1 MDHTTAVRYLK
12 LALACSGLI
21 PARASAADLEDVI
34 AKVESAVVEVNTD
47 DGFGSGVIVRDG
59 VVLTNFHVIDRARTV
74 TIKLRSGKELAA
86 AGFLV
91 ADPNHDLALLKIQP
105 VGADVVLPIAPSMP
119 RVGARVAALGK
130 PKGFSFTTTEGIV
143 SAVRDGKEVMA
154 AIGPQQYHSLG
165 FVEDTT
171 WIQTT
176 APISSGNS
184 GGPLVN
190 MDSQLVG
197 INTWGSVT
205 DRQLNFAVGL
215 NDIRRIMDSAKDKST
230 AQPFAAL
237 PRSRSS
243 VAMPGMRPGFPPGV
257 PPGMVPGM
265 PPGML
270 PPGMVPPGMIPGMPP
285 GAAPPGTVPPVRLED
300 FTLKLP
306 TGRVFSFAVFTAGS
320 KTFGRLNASGGES
333 LAVRHANGALLA
345 AVSYQAGLLNGPT
358 VALYDTEVP
367 MARIMYQKGRRHG
380 VLKYWDESKQPVI
393 FAQYELGK
401 RDGFTCFFDDGE
413 LVLIGQYGNGE
424 LEYLQLMSNLDPLDG
439 FKTEAEAEQ
448 HAEAGAL
455 LLKLEQADR
464 KLAKSEAVFRK
475 HVNAAA
481 DAKRRERAK
490 ELKEQQQRRDR
501 RRFN

>member
-1 MDHTTAVRYLK
+1 MGLTTALRYLG
-12 LALACSGLI
+12 LAIACAGYLPTLAHG
-21 PARASAADLEDVI
+21 ADLEDVI
-34 AKVESAVVEVNTD
+34 AKVEPAVVEVNTD
-47 DGFGSGVIVRDG
+47 DGFGSGVLVRNG
-59 VVLTNFHVIDRARTV
+59 VVLTNFHVIDRARKV
-74 TIKLRSGKELAA
+74 TIKLRSGKELVA

-91 ADPNHDLALLKIQP
+91 ADPNHDLALLKIEP
-105 VGADVVLPIAPSMP
+105 VGADAVLPIAPSMP

-165 FVEDTT
+165 FVEDTV

-176 APISSGNS
+176 APISGGNS

-197 INTWGSVT
+197 INTWGSAT

-215 NDIRRIMDSAKDKST
+215 NDIRRILDSAKDKST
-230 AQPFAAL
+230 AHPFAAL

-243 VAMPGMRPGFPPGV
+243 VAIPGMRPGF

-270 PPGMVPPGMIPGMPP
+270 PPGMAPPGMIPGLPP
-285 GAAPPGTVPPVRLED
+285 GAIPPGMAPPPRLED

-306 TGRVFSFAVFTAGS
+306 TGRVFSFAVFKTDS
-320 KTFGRLNASGGES
+320 KSFSRLNAPGGES
-333 LAVRHANGALLA
+333 LAIPHPNGAMFA

-401 RDGFTCFFDDGE
+401 RNGFTCFFDDGL
-413 LVLIGQYGNGE
+413 LVLIGQYDNDQ

-439 FKTEAEAEQ
+439 FKTEAEAEK

-455 LLKLEQADR
+455 LTKLAQADR
-464 KLAKSEAVFRK
+464 QLLKSEAVFRK
-475 HVNAAA
+475 HVKDAA

-490 ELKEQQQRRDR
+490 ELKEQQLRRDR
-501 RRFN
+501 RLRN